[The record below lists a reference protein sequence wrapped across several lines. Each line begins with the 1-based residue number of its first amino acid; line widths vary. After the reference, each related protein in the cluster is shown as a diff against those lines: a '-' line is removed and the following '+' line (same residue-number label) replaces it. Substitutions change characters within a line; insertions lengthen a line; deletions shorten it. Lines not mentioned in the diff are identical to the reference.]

1 MRPRCQVL
9 ACWGRGGEQDCPST
23 CHPHPSRTAWPRGAR
38 WACSSCDRPDSPRCL
53 AQSDPGG
60 GCGAGPSCGD
70 FQRDPEPVK
79 RLVQMKGVG
88 FCWRRARKCLTAGSG
103 WAGGPWSIVCPFP
116 RCPHTHVRASGSMYH
131 VRASMCPYLCPGSHA
146 SAPWHGRLPATD
158 APSRGRARGPPV
170 SSCEGLSSPRSS
182 WGSSCR
188 RGFEFSWH
196 PSGLCS
202 LPVLSRSGL
211 FGSRVERG

>member
-1 MRPRCQVL
+1 
-9 ACWGRGGEQDCPST
+9 
-23 CHPHPSRTAWPRGAR
+23 
-38 WACSSCDRPDSPRCL
+38 
-53 AQSDPGG
+53 
-60 GCGAGPSCGD
+60 
-70 FQRDPEPVK
+70 
-79 RLVQMKGVG
+79 MKGVG

-116 RCPHTHVRASGSMYH
+116 RCPHTHVRASGSMRH

-182 WGSSCR
+182 WGLSCR

-211 FGSRVERG
+211 FGSRVERGRTEAGLRQRPGGPGWSPPSVLSSPLCQPPAPHQTPPFPSGRRVRSPWARGVFSG